1 MLELLQAGHRLG
13 GAELARRLGVDE
25 RTVRRYAARLDDL
38 GVPVVADRG
47 RYGGYR
53 LMPGYKLP
61 PLMLTDD
68 EAVAVVL
75 GLLAGRRT
83 GLPGPAAESALA
95 KVQRVLPDAL
105 RDRVQALRDTLGFT
119 GPDRAAGAAPGAVP
133 DTGAVLTLA
142 AAAREHRRVRLR
154 YRSWRGEETERDLD
168 PHGLV
173 LHSGRWYV
181 TGHDH
186 RSGAN
191 MAVTGAADR
200 MPSRIARVVYV
211 DTGPM
216 PSGMAAID
224 FHEPSERAELERAV
238 AEEGGGRVIP
248 VPPFDPAADPVNLAG
263 LSAAR
268 LAELRERATPQPFGT
283 ATQPAARP
291 DPLPATPRTLIAT
304 TIPLDVV
311 RRLGEDGHPV
321 FAAMTGPGWEY
332 RELATGHWPMLSE
345 PAALAALLAEAAG

>member
-1 MLELLQAGHRLG
+1 MPHSSHPTTRVLAMLELLQADHRLG

-186 RSGAN
+186 RSGETRTFR
-191 MAVTGAADR
+191 VD
-200 MPSRIARVVYV
+200 RIASAEPGTELFEAPGDADPVRDVLRSLARVPY
-211 DTGPM
+211 
-216 PSGMAAID
+216 A
-224 FHEPSERAELERAV
+224 HEVEVVLQTTLAEARRRVPAAV
-238 AEEGGGRVIP
+238 ATLADNTGGEGGGVVLTTRAERL
-248 VPPFDPAADPVNLAG
+248 DGMARMLAG
-263 LSAAR
+263 LGFPFIVR
-268 LAELRERATPQPFGT
+268 RPAELRGHVRDL
-283 ATQPAARP
+283 AR
-291 DPLPATPRTLIAT
+291 
-304 TIPLDVV
+304 
-311 RRLGEDGHPV
+311 
-321 FAAMTGPGWEY
+321 
-332 RELATGHWPMLSE
+332 
-345 PAALAALLAEAAG
+345 ALAEQADR

>member
-1 MLELLQAGHRLG
+1 MSTDMSTETSTGTAGAAQEKA
-13 GAELARRLGVDE
+13 GAGTFVLV
-25 RTVRRYAARLDDL
+25 
-38 GVPVVADRG
+38 
-47 RYGGYR
+47 
-53 LMPGYKLP
+53 PGYWLGAWAW
-61 PLMLTDD
+61 D
-68 EAVAVVL
+68 EVAAVL
-75 GLLAGRRT
+75 
-83 GLPGPAAESALA
+83 
-95 KVQRVLPDAL
+95 
-105 RDRVQALRDTLGFT
+105 
-119 GPDRAAGAAPGAVP
+119 RAAGHEVHAVTP
-133 DTGAVLTLA
+133 SGQAERAGGDVSGIDVDTHIADIARVVEDGGLERVVLVA
-142 AAAREHRRVRLR
+142 H
-154 YRSWRGEETERDLD
+154 
-168 PHGLV
+168 
-173 LHSGRWYV
+173 
-181 TGHDH
+181 
-186 RSGAN
+186 SGAN